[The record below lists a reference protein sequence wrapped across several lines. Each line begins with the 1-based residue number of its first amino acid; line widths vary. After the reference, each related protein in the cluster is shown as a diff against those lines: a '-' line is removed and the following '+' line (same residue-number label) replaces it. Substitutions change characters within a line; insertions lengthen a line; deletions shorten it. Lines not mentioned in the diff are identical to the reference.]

1 VADSGYDMH
10 PYAMSIDRPAPRIFM
25 DPGTYNWR
33 NSGDVLMFEVA
44 LTRLRSFWP
53 DAHLTVHTLVPEL
66 LLELDPLS
74 LPLDP
79 FGSWAWNGDAALLGR
94 SLDVMRA
101 LRRRLPRVM
110 SKLAETALRLKRR
123 EPGLARDYR
132 NAIRQSDLVLLSG
145 AGSLNDEFR
154 LHAFEQLE
162 TLELAIESGATTALM
177 GHGIGPMSD
186 APLRDRAAAILPRVD
201 LITLREGLA
210 SSALLQA
217 IGVSPDRVAVTGDEA
232 ITTAYDARPDALG
245 SALGINLRVAKYSG
259 VGAEL
264 QSVVAKVVRDVAK
277 SRRAELV
284 AVPIFRAA
292 ETDDFET
299 AKNMIAGLNP
309 VPPVATTADLLDVL
323 ARCRM
328 VVAGSYHA
336 AVLALSMGIPAV
348 TIAKSQYYIDKFRGL
363 AAQFGAGCRVELA
376 TARDFSCRLRSAI
389 DETWRDADLSRAG
402 LLQAA
407 EHQILLGEHAYRRL
421 FQLVEAR
428 RRRSEPPAY
437 T

>member
-1 VADSGYDMH
+1 MAASEHDMH
-10 PYAMSIDRPAPRIFM
+10 PCSRLIDAPTLRIFM

-33 NSGDVLMFEVA
+33 NLGDVLMFEVA
-44 LTRLRSFWP
+44 LRRLRSFWP
-53 DAHLTVHTLVPEL
+53 DARLTVHTLVPERL
-66 LLELDPLS
+66 AELDPLCV
-74 LPLDP
+74 PLDP
-79 FGSWAWNGDAALLGR
+79 FGSRAWNGDAAVLGR

-101 LRRRLPRVM
+101 VRRHLPRVM
-110 SKLAETALRLKRR
+110 LRLDETALRLKRR
-123 EPGLARDYR
+123 GPGLARDYR
-132 NAIRQSDLVLLSG
+132 DAIEQSDLVLLSG

-162 TLELAIESGATTALM
+162 TLELAIEAGAVTALM
-177 GHGIGPMSD
+177 GHGIGPISD
-186 APLRDRAAAILPRVD
+186 VPLRNRAAAILPRVD

-210 SSALLQA
+210 SSALLQT
-217 IGVSPDRVAVTGDEA
+217 IGVSPDRVAVTGDDA
-232 ITTAYDARPDALG
+232 ITTAYGTRPDSLG

-259 VGAEL
+259 VGPEL
-264 QSVVAKVVRDVAK
+264 QSIVAKVVRDVAE
-277 SRRAELV
+277 SRQAELV
-284 AVPIFRAA
+284 AVPIFQDP

-336 AVLALSMGIPAV
+336 ALLALSMGIPAV

-363 AAQFGAGCRVELA
+363 AAQFGAGCRVEL
-376 TARDFSCRLRSAI
+376 TTGCDFSCRLRCAI

-407 EHQILLGEHAYRRL
+407 ECQILLGEHAYRRL
-421 FQLVEAR
+421 FALVES
-428 RRRSEPPAY
+428 RRRSEQPAY
-437 T
+437 R